1 MELELAGST
10 GSLLLTSPGKRP
22 AEGPWRPPLDPLK
35 ERPLSHHEPADSQR
49 RLCGPP
55 AEEGFP
61 VDTTLMQQ
69 FPEGLCELKRDQHDH
84 TDTSLGGAEPTG
96 SPPWLLAVAGAR
108 SSQEVLFGFAFQPM
122 GKGLEGTR
130 AVGGSS
136 LFPLTAVSSA
146 RPPIQPALHR
156 SPACLS
162 LPFLPWRQYFC
173 PILFWPRPSLT
184 NTNNKHFTDE
194 HFIGWA
200 FEAEPHFCQYQW
212 FQVRTGFVG
221 TEENWVLF

>member
-96 SPPWLLAVAGAR
+96 SPPWLLALWLERALPRRFCLDLHSSPWERVLRALEQWGA
-108 SSQEVLFGFAFQPM
+108 
-122 GKGLEGTR
+122 
-130 AVGGSS
+130 
-136 LFPLTAVSSA
+136 
-146 RPPIQPALHR
+146 PPSFR
-156 SPACLS
+156 
-162 LPFLPWRQYFC
+162 
-173 PILFWPRPSLT
+173 
-184 NTNNKHFTDE
+184 
-194 HFIGWA
+194 
-200 FEAEPHFCQYQW
+200 
-212 FQVRTGFVG
+212 
-221 TEENWVLF
+221 